1 MVRAELV
8 GPVNLDVSRKRKD
21 TNMTTAPNV
30 DVISSNEVVISS
42 PLAGAFDL
50 VSQAM
55 GRLGK
60 VKKEDRQQ
68 QFVEGRIKYG
78 LQSVKVRASLV
89 ERDAGKTNVLIQ
101 ASSDDVW
108 GVGAKNATKRLVEA
122 LRNLDNPGYQPDR
135 LGMHPAALVG
145 LLIGFVF
152 LLLLIMKY
160 VLPLILG

>member
-1 MVRAELV
+1 
-8 GPVNLDVSRKRKD
+8 
-21 TNMTTAPNV
+21 
-30 DVISSNEVVISS
+30 
-42 PLAGAFDL
+42 
-50 VSQAM
+50 M
-55 GRLGK
+55 GRVGK

-89 ERDAGKTNVLIQ
+89 EREAGKTNVLIQ

-108 GVGAKNATKRLVEA
+108 GAGAKNATKRLVEA

>member
-1 MVRAELV
+1 
-8 GPVNLDVSRKRKD
+8 
-21 TNMTTAPNV
+21 MTTAPNV

-89 ERDAGKTNVLIQ
+89 EREAGKTNVLIQ

-108 GVGAKNATKRLVEA
+108 GAGAKNATKRLVEA

>member
-1 MVRAELV
+1 M
-8 GPVNLDVSRKRKD
+8 
-21 TNMTTAPNV
+21 
-30 DVISSNEVVISS
+30 
-42 PLAGAFDL
+42 
-50 VSQAM
+50 
-55 GRLGK
+55 
-60 VKKEDRQQ
+60 
-68 QFVEGRIKYG
+68 
-78 LQSVKVRASLV
+78 
-89 ERDAGKTNVLIQ
+89 LIQ

-108 GVGAKNATKRLVEA
+108 GAGAKNATKRLVET